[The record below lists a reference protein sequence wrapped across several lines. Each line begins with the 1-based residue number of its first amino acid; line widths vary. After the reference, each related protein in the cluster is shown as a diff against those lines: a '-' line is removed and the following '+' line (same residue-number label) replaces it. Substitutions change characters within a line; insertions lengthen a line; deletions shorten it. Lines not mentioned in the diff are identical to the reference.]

1 MKNLLKLGQGPRPDL
16 MFEENEKENHQNT
29 QAEGTK
35 KKIEFEKGIR
45 TVRKEAKQRA
55 KEERK
60 RLEAEKSGEF
70 SENEE
75 EAKKKQ
81 KQALDEMSRQDKM
94 AMMMA
99 FAQLI
104 LPVAIGVLAIFGFLI
119 WFLGKFWLHAW

>member
-75 EAKKKQ
+75 EVKKKQ

>member
-45 TVRKEAKQRA
+45 AVRKEAKQRA

-75 EAKKKQ
+75 EVKKKQ

-94 AMMMA
+94 AMILA
-99 FAQLI
+99 FCQLL

>member
-1 MKNLLKLGQGPRPDL
+1 MKNLLKLGHGPRPDL

-45 TVRKEAKQRA
+45 AVRKEAKQRA

-75 EAKKKQ
+75 EVKKKQ

-104 LPVAIGVLAIFGFLI
+104 LPVAVGVLAIFAFLI

>member
-16 MFEENEKENHQNT
+16 MFEENEKEKHQNT

-45 TVRKEAKQRA
+45 TVRKEAKRKM
-55 KEERK
+55 KEQKHTPSHIEMDRK
-60 RLEAEKSGEF
+60 
-70 SENEE
+70 
-75 EAKKKQ
+75 
-81 KQALDEMSRQDKM
+81 DKM
-94 AMMMA
+94 AMILA
-99 FAQLI
+99 FCQLL

>member
-94 AMMMA
+94 AMILA
-99 FAQLI
+99 FCQLL

>member
-75 EAKKKQ
+75 EVKKKQ

-94 AMMMA
+94 AMILA
-99 FAQLI
+99 FCQLL

>member
-45 TVRKEAKQRA
+45 AVRKEAKQRA

-94 AMMMA
+94 AMILA
-99 FAQLI
+99 FCQLL

>member
-16 MFEENEKENHQNT
+16 MFDEDEKEKNPNT
-29 QAEGTK
+29 QPDGK
-35 KKIEFEKGIR
+35 KKKVEFEKGIR

-60 RLEAEKSGEF
+60 RLEAEKSGEL

-75 EAKKKQ
+75 EVTKKQ

-104 LPVAIGVLAIFGFLI
+104 LPVAVGVLAIFAFLI